1 VPERKLPFR
10 QKSEYPPAIA
20 RFALWHL
27 FAPASL
33 LEEVEALYS
42 KRHGRAGRNSKL
54 PDSGTGETISNIK
67 FFNVQN
73 KSLGIR
79 LFREFENSNLEFQ
92 NSKIEGFRSD
102 TS

>member
-27 FAPASL
+27 FAHASL

-54 PDSGTGETISNIK
+54 ETISNIK
-67 FFNVQN
+67 FFNVKN
-73 KSLGIR
+73 KRLGIW
-79 LFREFENSNLEFQ
+79 LFRTFEHSNLEFV
-92 NSKIEGFRSD
+92 SD
-102 TS
+102 FVIRISNFKN